1 MAYQGAAFIVPNHCR
16 GEELGLDRGNRRG
29 VETEVR
35 YKLAGGQSPR
45 QREENDRLL
54 SLFQQQ
60 PCQVVEPGSCK
71 LGNISEMLSKGTQG
85 HKEAGFGL
93 SLSDNRL

>member
-29 VETEVR
+29 VESEVR
-35 YKLAGGQSPR
+35 YKLAEGRSPR

-60 PCQVVEPGSCK
+60 PYQVVEPVSCE
-71 LGNISEMLSKGTQG
+71 LGNISEMLSKGT
-85 HKEAGFGL
+85 
-93 SLSDNRL
+93 